1 MKFSTIRIK
10 NTDSSIR
17 FFIFALFSFFILLS
31 SNSFAAGKNFNNTT
45 ATEVVSTGSATSL
58 AATYS
63 SSIDLQVAAF
73 QTRNNGPTDNAVQ
86 VVTYIK
92 SSAIFLADVKDYT
105 ITSASLTDIAS
116 GIRTSTSNSGTS
128 GGTMYSSLGALN
140 GFLQSLG
147 NFNTDDHFSSLMN
160 NGAKSINVEYQ
171 ITFMDDSVLEFDA
184 TLVLF
189 VN

>member
-17 FFIFALFSFFILLS
+17 LFIFALLSFFILLS

-73 QTRNNGPTDNAVQ
+73 QTKNNGPTDNAVQ
-86 VVTYIK
+86 IVTYIYY
-92 SSAIFLADVKDYT
+92 SVVYLADVKDYT
-105 ITSASLTDIAS
+105 ITSSSLTDIAS
-116 GIRTSTSNSGTS
+116 GLRVSSS
-128 GGTMYSSLGALN
+128 GGTSSGTLYSSLGALN
-140 GFLQSLG
+140 GLLQSLG
-147 NFNTDDHFSSLMN
+147 NFNTDEHFSGLMN

>member
-10 NTDSSIR
+10 NTDLSIR
-17 FFIFALFSFFILLS
+17 FFIFALLFFFILLS
-31 SNSFAAGKNFNNTT
+31 SNSFAAGKNFNDAT

-63 SSIDLQVAAF
+63 SSIDLQVVAF
-73 QTRNNGPTDNAVQ
+73 QTKNNGPTDNAVQ

-92 SSAIFLADVKDYT
+92 SSAIFLADVKDYP

-116 GIRTSTSNSGTS
+116 GLRVSSGGGMS

-189 VN
+189 VK